1 MTVELNV
8 FGVRMFKVA
17 FHKRER
23 DAHRQH
29 IRHATISPTLRIEKG
44 IYTHILEN
52 KSTHMCAF

>member
-23 DAHRQH
+23 EML
-29 IRHATISPTLRIEKG
+29 TG
-44 IYTHILEN
+44 NILGMLQ
-52 KSTHMCAF
+52 SHPLLG